1 MTKKIEETETPEEV
15 QKKWKANIPIYLT
28 IEFQSVEKDREAIIQ
43 QVLEATQMVT
53 KFQIV
58 KLGEPIFE
66 ELGEN

>member
-1 MTKKIEETETPEEV
+1 MIKKIEETETPEEV
-15 QKKWKANIPIYLT
+15 KKKWKANIPIYLT

-66 ELGEN
+66 EIK

>member
-1 MTKKIEETETPEEV
+1 MKQKEKKVASEV
-15 QKKWKANIPIYLT
+15 QIPKKWKANIPIYLT